1 MYNIINSN
9 LRNKMQGVRSE
20 PVVSLDNILSYITD
34 LNKHQRE
41 ISKRQNEVADNKIEE
56 YEAEKLNT

>member
-1 MYNIINSN
+1 MYNIIISN

-20 PVVSLDNILSYITD
+20 PVVSLDNILSYIND

>member
-1 MYNIINSN
+1 
-9 LRNKMQGVRSE
+9 MQGVRSE